1 MKVGIDGGIS
11 ALVPEFVDTE
21 RTALDVPPSNVDVSV
36 FLPCHNEADNVARS
50 LAETVAILQQECKG
64 GFEVLLVDDGSVD
77 GTSRIAET
85 VAAGMPGVHVLR
97 MPENGGKGGALR
109 KVFAHAR
116 GSVVCFLDGDL
127 DIHPKHLIPMI
138 RVLGEDHVSVVIG
151 SKRHPESK
159 VDYPFQRRVLS
170 KAYEL
175 VVRSLFG
182 LGLSDTQAG
191 IKAFKREVLERVLPL
206 GLVKRYAFDAEL
218 LVLADA
224 FGYRIRE
231 MPFEMDFRSRFGS
244 GVDLRAIIQMFLD
257 TLGVFY
263 RLRVT
268 KYYEV

>member
-1 MKVGIDGGIS
+1 M
-11 ALVPEFVDTE
+11 ALFHREFTDTD
-21 RTALDVPPSNVDVSV
+21 RTAPAASPQRVDVSV

-50 LAETVAILQQECKG
+50 IAETVAILQRERERS
-64 GFEVLLVDDGSVD
+64 FEVLLVDDGSVD
-77 GTSRIAET
+77 DTSRIAET
-85 VAAGMPGVHVLR
+85 VAAGLPGVHVLR
-97 MPENGGKGGALR
+97 MPENGGKGSALR

-116 GSVVCFLDGDL
+116 GDVVCFLDGDL
-127 DIHPKHLIPMI
+127 DIHPKNLIPMI
-138 RVLGEDHVSVVIG
+138 RALGEDHVSVVIG
-151 SKRHPESK
+151 SKRHTESK
-159 VDYPFQRRVLS
+159 VDYPFRRRLLS
-170 KAYEL
+170 KTYEL

-182 LGLSDTQAG
+182 LGVSDTQAG

-244 GVDLRAIIQMFLD
+244 GVDLRAIMQMFMD

-268 KYYEV
+268 KYYKV